1 MILELDT
8 ELLSKIEHLTIN
20 QLVFLNLVLG
30 NNQANIKDVLSLIS
44 LVNETEIQDLIDQ
57 GYIEKKVSDKAVVY
71 LPTET
76 LTSLIERKVTMF
88 DEFYE
93 AYPQV
98 VIRPDGTKSFL
109 RAIKTIVESVIT
121 LS

>member
-76 LTSLIERKVTMF
+76 FNIAYRK
-88 DEFYE
+88 
-93 AYPQV
+93 
-98 VIRPDGTKSFL
+98 KSYD
-109 RAIKTIVESVIT
+109 V
-121 LS
+121 

>member
-57 GYIEKKVSDKAVVY
+57 GYIEKGFRQSSSLSSD
-71 LPTET
+71 
-76 LTSLIERKVTMF
+76 
-88 DEFYE
+88 
-93 AYPQV
+93 
-98 VIRPDGTKSFL
+98 
-109 RAIKTIVESVIT
+109 
-121 LS
+121 

>member
-57 GYIEKKVSDKAVVY
+57 GYIEKKSFRQSSSLSSD
-71 LPTET
+71 
-76 LTSLIERKVTMF
+76 
-88 DEFYE
+88 
-93 AYPQV
+93 
-98 VIRPDGTKSFL
+98 
-109 RAIKTIVESVIT
+109 
-121 LS
+121 

>member
-57 GYIEKKVSDKAVVY
+57 GYIEK
-71 LPTET
+71 
-76 LTSLIERKVTMF
+76 RF
-88 DEFYE
+88 
-93 AYPQV
+93 Q
-98 VIRPDGTKSFL
+98 TKQ
-109 RAIKTIVESVIT
+109 
-121 LS
+121 

>member
-57 GYIEKKVSDKAVVY
+57 GYIEKKGFRQSSSLSSD
-71 LPTET
+71 
-76 LTSLIERKVTMF
+76 
-88 DEFYE
+88 
-93 AYPQV
+93 
-98 VIRPDGTKSFL
+98 
-109 RAIKTIVESVIT
+109 
-121 LS
+121 

>member
-88 DEFYE
+88 DEFY
-93 AYPQV
+93 
-98 VIRPDGTKSFL
+98 
-109 RAIKTIVESVIT
+109 
-121 LS
+121 